1 MNKATAIK
9 YLTGPVAFAY
19 KPRRMPWD
27 HDQDRDSTAAKTML
41 TMWAEL
47 LARYNDDTIY
57 MAFDRMMAS
66 KPDSVPSFNQVAKEL
81 RHEHN
86 RRSLEHTALPES
98 TGPVLSIE
106 EGQAVAW
113 AAYCKVIEARGRTP
127 DPHRFGKKFAAMYG
141 DSN

>member
-1 MNKATAIK
+1 MNKSTAIK

-27 HDQDRDSTAAKTML
+27 HDQDKDSAAAKTML
-41 TMWAEL
+41 TMWADL
-47 LARYNDDTIY
+47 LAKYHEDVVF
-57 MAFDRMMAS
+57 MAFDRMMS
-66 KPDSVPSFNQVAKEL
+66 SRPDSVPSFNTVAKEL

-86 RRSLEHTALPES
+86 RVNMSRTGLPES

-113 AAYCKVIEARGRTP
+113 AAYCEVIEARGRTP
-127 DPHRFGKKFAAMYG
+127 NPQRFGRKFAAMYG
-141 DSN
+141 EP

>member
-27 HDQDRDSTAAKTML
+27 HDQDKDSAAAKTML
-41 TMWAEL
+41 TMWADL
-47 LARYNDDTIY
+47 LARYTDDEVY

-66 KPDSVPSFNQVAKEL
+66 KPDSVPSFNLVAKEL

-86 RRSLEHTALPES
+86 RVAMSRTAIPEA
-98 TGPVLSIE
+98 TGPTLGIT
-106 EGQAVAW
+106 EGQAIAW
-113 AAYCKVIEARGRTP
+113 AAYVQVCETRGRTP
-127 DPHRFGKKFAAMYG
+127 DPARFGRKFAAMYG
-141 DSN
+141 TP

>member
-27 HDQDRDSTAAKTML
+27 HDQDKDSTAAKTML

-47 LARYNDDTIY
+47 LARYHDDIVY
-57 MAFDRMMAS
+57 AAFDRMMSS
-66 KPDSVPSFNQVAKEL
+66 KPDSVPSFNSVAKEL

-86 RRSLEHTALPES
+86 RVNMARTAIPEA
-98 TGPVLSIE
+98 TGPTLGIA

-113 AAYCKVIEARGRTP
+113 AAYVEVCEARGRTP
-127 DPHRFGKKFAAMYG
+127 NPARFGRKFAAMYG
-141 DSN
+141 TP